1 MCVLKYLNAGR
12 SNVIVFFA
20 HLVASKI
27 TIKSFRMLERRRK
40 KSNLT
45 CVKKPT
51 VVYRPDSIM
60 QKWFPSHSIRLQFLP
75 CMLVPSHYPT
85 AVLTNY
91 TTLFLYSTNVLFL
104 SPFYCCFIFS
114 FSALLLFDF
123 IVIDFNNVINII
135 RSFFS
140 SLSALSLWV
149 FSWGFAVYLRTQALL
164 FQITAAS
171 FFPIV
176 LLQFNRWFCF
186 GLFISIPFQLWK
198 RITRFNKRVF
208 ILSEQK

>member
-40 KSNLT
+40 KLYLT

-75 CMLVPSHYPT
+75 CMLVPSHCPT

-135 RSFFS
+135 RSFFPLWAR
-140 SLSALSLWV
+140 SLYEFLVGDLLCISVHRHSCFRSL
-149 FSWGFAVYLRTQALL
+149 LPL
-164 FQITAAS
+164 
-171 FFPIV
+171 FFPLYCYNLIV
-176 LLQFNRWFCF
+176 DFVSDCLYRYHFNYE
-186 GLFISIPFQLWK
+186 
-198 RITRFNKRVF
+198 NV
-208 ILSEQK
+208 